1 MCLHRA
7 ISLPLFLALIFEP
20 YDFSVHLKPLQIVTC
35 WKDIIKH
42 KTYILHITIY
52 NNMKTTISIEET
64 TRELLKEYGIKGE
77 TYDNLILRLLKEID
91 KCRGDWGE

>member
-1 MCLHRA
+1 
-7 ISLPLFLALIFEP
+7 
-20 YDFSVHLKPLQIVTC
+20 
-35 WKDIIKH
+35 
-42 KTYILHITIY
+42 
-52 NNMKTTISIEET
+52 MKTPISIEET